1 LEESYSFQQS
11 LDEGYIAMR
20 TVDSF
25 GNIDVSLNPSDFIT
39 LTSPDTPPG
48 WTVDELLSLND
59 VKESISP
66 RGVSDSQGKIQLVW
80 KDNRRLLG
88 HDEIHYRVRT
98 DTTWSS
104 FIAVSNLDTSHNS
117 PWVAVDGKNNVHVV
131 FLRWFGAPF
140 AYYDVGYRKY
150 SDSLTLWE
158 PEERITLNDSIG
170 LAGRPK
176 VLCDTNN
183 VVYAFWL
190 DDNEVPQRIWY
201 ASNNGTGWIAKMAV
215 TDSTDDPRGF
225 YGVGISPDN
234 TIHLVWQDYRSGL
247 PELYHRYYQGSSWT
261 SSDTV
266 TTNGFASV
274 YPRLSADSLNNMH
287 LVYGGGTSLNEKIHY
302 LVWDSFTQTWGSE
315 TKFPSQM
322 GVPHVDIAVSP
333 LNSDVHLTFHESISS
348 NIEIMYKHYD
358 AQLNQW
364 EPNVRLTFNYPDI
377 RLDPQITLDPNDYVH
392 LVWWDQ
398 RDGTGQEEI
407 YYKTNKVPTG
417 IEETDMIPKGDFR
430 LKVYP
435 NPFHFSTMIRYQ
447 IPSTNQVNL
456 SIYNITGRLVQTLV
470 DETQKAGVYQIHW
483 DSRAPESGV
492 RSGIYFY
499 RLKSGDL
506 ISTKKLILL
515 R

>member
-1 LEESYSFQQS
+1 
-11 LDEGYIAMR
+11 MR